1 MSNFVFYNPNPNQKY
16 KKDGTPMRWHGTDC
30 TVRSLAKVLNCTWE
44 KSFSILC
51 KTGLELKMTFDD
63 IKVLEKVYKQL
74 GGIRYTFGRTQLP
87 TVNQFVKSH
96 PKGTYIVNISR
107 HVACVKDGK
116 LYDTWDCGPW
126 KVRSYYQFT

>member
-30 TVRSLAKVLNCTWE
+30 TVRSLAKVLSCSWE
-44 KSFSILC
+44 TSFKILC
-51 KTGLELKMTFDD
+51 DVGLKLKMTFDD
-63 IKVLEKVYKQL
+63 IKVLDKTYTQI
-74 GGIRYTFGRTQLP
+74 GGVRYTFGRTQLP
-87 TVNQFVKSH
+87 TVNQFIKAH

-116 LYDTWDCGPW
+116 LYDTWDCGLW
-126 KVRSYYQFT
+126 KVRSYYQFK